1 MTRHAISLRCF
12 DRNVAAINAVGG
24 EAARARA
31 QECARDAGGDRI
43 RAWARGAAR
52 GTVAAENG
60 PVSASDALQLPLLR
74 FRQGNEDGYFEK
86 PITIVGPIV
95 EIDEHSVT
103 IDRIVTFNS
112 TDSMPMDFYTVDPR
126 AIVKSGSIVVAC
138 PPSDVAKLG
147 LSRHYIRLGRCDS
160 GAAYLLKIVVAT
172 AGDVVVANDEKR
184 RDETQEELSA
194 AYALSGLTQAA
205 PHEIGAPSAVQV
217 RLSNP
222 DRL

>member
-1 MTRHAISLRCF
+1 
-12 DRNVAAINAVGG
+12 
-24 EAARARA
+24 
-31 QECARDAGGDRI
+31 
-43 RAWARGAAR
+43 
-52 GTVAAENG
+52 
-60 PVSASDALQLPLLR
+60 
-74 FRQGNEDGYFEK
+74 
-86 PITIVGPIV
+86 
-95 EIDEHSVT
+95 
-103 IDRIVTFNS
+103 
-112 TDSMPMDFYTVDPR
+112 MDFYTVDPR